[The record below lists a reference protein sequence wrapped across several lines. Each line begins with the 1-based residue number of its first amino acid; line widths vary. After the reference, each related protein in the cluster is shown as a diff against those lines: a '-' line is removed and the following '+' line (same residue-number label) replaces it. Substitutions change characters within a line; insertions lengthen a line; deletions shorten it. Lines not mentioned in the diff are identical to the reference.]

1 MKISRVLGTVCILV
15 GIVLLVLGIVATQQT
30 GEKVV
35 EGVTG
40 HFTNQTVWYIVG
52 GIALIAGGFGIRRI
66 K

>member
-35 EGVTG
+35 EEVTG

>member
-1 MKISRVLGTVCILV
+1 MAISRILGTICVVV
-15 GIVLLVLGIVATQQT
+15 GIVLLVLGVIATQRT

-35 EGVTG
+35 GEVTG
-40 HFTNQTVWYIVG
+40 HFTNQTMWYIIG